1 MLVIT
6 SPRIAALYLASVSF
20 CSLDAFAQE
29 ALEEIVVTADLRGRP
44 ASEVP
49 GSVALFDARAIENAA
64 VQHFEE
70 LIALVPNLNWSG
82 DGNRARYLQIRG
94 VGELEQYEGAPNP
107 SVGFIVDDIDFS
119 GIGGIATLFDVER
132 LEVLRGPQGSRYGAN
147 ALAGLIYLQSAEP
160 DSEWSGFARVSG
172 GEDGLLS
179 GGLAVS
185 GPLTA
190 SGELRGRASLHRHVS
205 DGFRDNA
212 FLDRADTN
220 GRRETT
226 ARAKLFWDAGNAWS
240 FRAAAVFVNAD
251 NGYDAFALDN
261 GLTVLSD
268 QPGQDAQ
275 ESIGASLRA
284 EWSGLSDLTFTSITS
299 FADSDI
305 DFSFD
310 ADWGNPQSWSP
321 FIYDFVSETYRK
333 RRTVSQELRVAKDRA
348 DRAASWV
355 AGLYFLDLDES
366 LETRNRGVYDDP
378 VVFFFSDT
386 LDERLASRFAAQ
398 NVAAFGQYELAAG
411 ARGRLTAGLRV
422 EYRSADYTDSNALRV
437 DPGETLWGGE
447 LSYRHE
453 FSDAVSGYA
462 TLSRGYKAGGF
473 NLGPVPEGGR
483 QFGDEVLWNVELG
496 AKSRWFD
503 GKLVLNTA
511 VFLNRRDDQQ
521 VRTSTQLNPN
531 DPASFVFFTDNAAR
545 GETLGLE
552 ADGTWRV
559 SDTLSV
565 VAGIGLLD
573 ATFAS
578 FRGSDA
584 DLSGRRQAHAPAYSV
599 NLGAIYRGA
608 NGVFAR
614 VDAIARDDFF
624 FDVSHDQKSSEYRL
638 VNLRVG
644 VERERWG
651 ASLWARNL
659 FDVRY
664 AVRGFFFGNEPPEFP
679 NTLFLRLGDP
689 RQVGV
694 TFEARF

>member
-1 MLVIT
+1 MWFFT
-6 SPRIAALYLASVSF
+6 SPRCAALFVTGVLLSVQSASAQDA
-20 CSLDAFAQE
+20 LD
-29 ALEEIVVTADLRGRP
+29 EIVVTADLRGRT
-44 ASEVP
+44 AAEVP
-49 GSVALFDARAIENAA
+49 GSVTLIDAQTIEDAA

-147 ALAGLIYLQSAEP
+147 ALAGLVYLQSVAP
-160 DSEWSGFARVSG
+160 AADWSGLARVSTG
-172 GEDGLLS
+172 DDGLLS
-179 GGLAVS
+179 GGVAGG
-185 GPLTA
+185 GPLSA
-190 SGELRGRASLHRHVS
+190 DGALRARASVHQHVS
-205 DGFRDNA
+205 DGFRRNT
-212 FLDRADTN
+212 FLNRRDTN
-220 GRRETT
+220 GRQETT
-226 ARAKLFWDAGNAWS
+226 ARANVSWDPEGDWA
-240 FRAAAVFVNAD
+240 FRAAAVFVNAE

-268 QPGQDAQ
+268 RPGQDAQ

-284 EWSGLSDLTFTSITS
+284 ERSGPSGLTFTSISS

-310 ADWGNPQSWSP
+310 ADWGNPQSWQP
-321 FIYDFVSETYRK
+321 FTYDFVSATYRK
-333 RRTVSQELRVAKDRA
+333 RQTVSQEFRLSQDDA
-348 DRAASWV
+348 DGTSWV

-366 LETRNRGVYDDP
+366 LETNNSGIYDDP

-386 LDERLASRFAAQ
+386 LDDRLQSRFSAQ
-398 NVAAFGQYELAAG
+398 NVAAFGQYEWPAG

-422 EYRSADYTDSNALRV
+422 ERRAAEYTDSNALRV
-437 DPGETLWGGE
+437 EPDETLWGGE

-453 FSDAVSGYA
+453 FADTLSAYA
-462 TLSRGYKAGGF
+462 TVSRGYKAGGF
-473 NLGPVPEGGR
+473 NLGAVPDGGR
-483 QFGDEVLWNVELG
+483 QFGDEVLWNLEFG
-496 AKSRWFD
+496 AKARWLD
-503 GKLVLNTA
+503 GKLKLNA
-511 VFLNRRDDQQ
+511 ALFLNRRDDQQ

-552 ADGTWRV
+552 ADGTWQV
-559 SDTLSV
+559 TESLSLF
-565 VAGIGLLD
+565 AGVGLLD
-573 ATFAS
+573 ATFES
-578 FRGSDA
+578 FPGTQLA
-584 DLSGRRQAHAPAYSV
+584 GRRQAHAPGYSV
-599 NLGAIYRGA
+599 NLGAAYRSA
-608 NGVFAR
+608 NGAFVR

-624 FDVSHDQKSSEYRL
+624 FDVSHGQKSSDYQL

-644 VERERWG
+644 IERDRWQ

-659 FDVRY
+659 FDERY
-664 AVRGFFFGNEPPEFP
+664 AVRGFFFGNEPPDFP
-679 NTLFLRLGDP
+679 NALFLRLGDP
-689 RQVGV
+689 RQLGV
-694 TFEARF
+694 TIEVRF